1 MPSVLGSVAPLS
13 LSACLSLSL
22 SLSLALSLAVSYSFA
37 YTHTYSRSYFLSLS
51 TSLTNNKYS
60 FREPL
65 RQNSALVNFLNSC
78 LKSTVVLEKF
88 FLIVSSFVRN
98 EKNVSFKVIGYKAWS
113 FFMKLKSRAYVV
125 ASLRMLNTVD
135 MCGTKLSITGI
146 IKRDALLSR
155 DCRLIL
161 CWFESKNKLLDSSY
175 TCPTFFSHISN
186 LPDDGP

>member
-98 EKNVSFKVIGYKAWS
+98 EKMFLWRSSGIKPDHFLWNWSPGLMLKRVWECWILLGFAGQNYQLLVS
-113 FFMKLKSRAYVV
+113 LKGMRCC
-125 ASLRMLNTVD
+125 RGIVD
-135 MCGTKLSITGI
+135 
-146 IKRDALLSR
+146 
-155 DCRLIL
+155 
-161 CWFESKNKLLDSSY
+161 
-175 TCPTFFSHISN
+175 
-186 LPDDGP
+186 